1 MHYIE
6 CTEGTRETAW
16 SICQWFMREYLS
28 DHRVFITVDERDL
41 TGEGG
46 VQAWCIRETENE
58 FLIQIDTNLQYDFI
72 QVLLHELTHVLQ
84 WLEGRPQDEYEAYYQ
99 ESILLDKYWN
109 RE

>member
-16 SICQWFMREYLS
+16 SICTWFMREYLS

-41 TGEGG
+41 SGEGVEG
-46 VQAWCIRETENE
+46 WCIKETENE
-58 FLIQIDTNLQYDFI
+58 FLIQIDTNLNYDFI
-72 QVLLHELTHVLQ
+72 QVLLHELEHVRQ
-84 WLEGRPQDEYEAYYQ
+84 HVFGEPRDEYETYCK
-99 ESILLDKYWN
+99 ESELLDRYMN